1 VRHRVAASANPF
13 GADGPRFIAWLVSRG
28 YLVSIG
34 IIVELAPVSADC
46 FFAELPR
53 RRASGEGCYQ
63 YIQMAEVILMRDDRA
78 AQSLPPG
85 DYIQ

>member
-1 VRHRVAASANPF
+1 
-13 GADGPRFIAWLVSRG
+13 
-28 YLVSIG
+28 
-34 IIVELAPVSADC
+34 LALVSADC

-63 YIQMAEVILMRDDRA
+63 YIQMTEVILMRDDRA